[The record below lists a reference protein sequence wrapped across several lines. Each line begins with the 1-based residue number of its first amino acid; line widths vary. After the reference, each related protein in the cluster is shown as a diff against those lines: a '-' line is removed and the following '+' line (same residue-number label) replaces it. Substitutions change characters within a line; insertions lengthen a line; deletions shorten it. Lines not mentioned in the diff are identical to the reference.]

1 MKPYVYRLN
10 HPSGKFYIGYRWKN
24 KLAASD
30 DLGKIYFS
38 SSKDPLIREHF
49 DEFEQVIIAEFDD
62 RDTAFAEE
70 QRLIELFWGDPNL
83 INKSHQQSGKFR
95 CDGHTE
101 QTRSKMS
108 AAKKG
113 KPPNNKGKKMSDA
126 NLAKLSER
134 AKAQVHTLERRAKM
148 SALRLGNTFGLG
160 NKSRTGQKRSEA
172 ERLKTSITL
181 KGREGWKPTVEQKN
195 HLSEIAKARPRFTC
209 LTCKRTLVASYFTRH
224 LLSHHE

>member
-1 MKPYVYRLN
+1 
-10 HPSGKFYIGYRWKN
+10 
-24 KLAASD
+24 
-30 DLGKIYFS
+30 
-38 SSKDPLIREHF
+38 
-49 DEFEQVIIAEFDD
+49 
-62 RDTAFAEE
+62 
-70 QRLIELFWGDPNL
+70 
-83 INKSHQQSGKFR
+83 
-95 CDGHTE
+95 
-101 QTRSKMS
+101 MS

-134 AKAQVHTLERRAKM
+134 AKAQVHTPERRAKM

-172 ERLKTSITL
+172 ERLKISITL

-209 LTCKRTLVASYFTRH
+209 LACKRTLVTSYFTRH
-224 LLSHHE
+224 MLSHHE